1 MRECGTEEFNTN
13 VFKKVKL
20 SMSEEEIKFEEDK
33 VRKLATFLKDQAITQ
48 LIKGLQRNEGV
59 PTDSGSLSDF
69 FHQNGVNMRYL
80 GYIADQIK
88 DKNNHNQMK
97 YMLEREVVIRS
108 FKHILNKYIREC
120 ESDELISSVIAHLL
134 NCLLAPKDFIK
145 KLDDGTVKC
154 EPKTLEETAMET
166 LNLLGDLDKL
176 ENSEGQ
182 EKQKMSKREKLRQK
196 KAKQNEN
203 QENEEVEES
212 EQIVEKDGKKMNKKG
227 KSADIEDLLFKSQ
240 FEDIVFD
247 AAQIFQDKAISMSVC
262 SSKKNDVFKITPK
275 KLYAEIK

>member
-33 VRKLATFLKDQAITQ
+33 VRKLATFLKEQAITN
-48 LIKGLQRNEGV
+48 LIKGLQRNEGI

-88 DKNNHNQMK
+88 DKNYAMMQ

-108 FKHILNKYIREC
+108 LKHIMNKYIREC
-120 ESDELISSVIAHLL
+120 QSDELISSVIAHLL

-145 KLDDGTVKC
+145 KLDDGSVKC
-154 EPKTLEETAMET
+154 EPKTLQEEAMET
-166 LNLLGDLDKL
+166 LTQLDELDKA
-176 ENSEGQ
+176 ENNDGQ
-182 EKQKMSKREKLRQK
+182 DKKMSKREKLRQK
-196 KAKQNEN
+196 KAKN
-203 QENEEVEES
+203 QENEELAEGTEK
-212 EQIVEKDGKKMNKKG
+212 IVEKDAKKNNKTGKPV
-227 KSADIEDLLFKSQ
+227 DIGDLLFKSQ

-247 AAQIFQDKAISMSVC
+247 ATQIFQEKAISMSVC
-262 SSKKNDVFKITPK
+262 SSNKSEVF
-275 KLYAEIK
+275 

>member
-33 VRKLATFLKDQAITQ
+33 VRKLATFLKEQAITQ
-48 LIKGLQRNEGV
+48 LIKGLQRNEGI

-88 DKNNHNQMK
+88 DKNYTQMS
-97 YMLEREVVIRS
+97 YMLEREVVIRAL
-108 FKHILNKYIREC
+108 KHIFNKYIREC

-145 KLDDGTVKC
+145 KLDDGSVKC
-154 EPKTLEETAMET
+154 EPKTLQEEAMEM
-166 LNLLGDLDKL
+166 LNL
-176 ENSEGQ
+176 Q
-182 EKQKMSKREKLRQK
+182 Y
-196 KAKQNEN
+196 
-203 QENEEVEES
+203 
-212 EQIVEKDGKKMNKKG
+212 
-227 KSADIEDLLFKSQ
+227 
-240 FEDIVFD
+240 
-247 AAQIFQDKAISMSVC
+247 AA
-262 SSKKNDVFKITPK
+262 
-275 KLYAEIK
+275 E